1 MNAFLL
7 PLVAAF
13 AVQGGEVSD
22 KGISTWFAP
31 STVKVMRDAKPDG
44 AAATWNLA
52 AARNE
57 LESCQ
62 LVLVSERPI
71 RGVTVTASPAER
83 VGGKGSLQPALFKVE
98 YVPVLK
104 ERVPHPDPLPPLAG
118 PLSLQPKQAQPV
130 WISVRVPKDAAPG
143 MYHGKIRVATGGCTK
158 ELPLD
163 IKVWDFELPATPS
176 CTTAFGLGYGHI
188 AERHEVKPGSPE
200 ANALNKKYY
209 EFVLDHRISPT
220 DIPVDLMSKEAA
232 AFLDDPRMTCY
243 RISYLAGDDQLKAL
257 VNRLIAG
264 GWFAKGFFYEVDE
277 PSSKAAYDAFAT
289 VNERLRK
296 IEPRYRIVTPF
307 WSNPD
312 FDNRLRSRDLML
324 GKVNIW
330 CPHLD
335 YVASEPNFRQFL
347 KGRMNAGETIWWYVC
362 NNPRKPY
369 NNLHIDMSAMAHR
382 TLLWQQKREGLQ
394 GLLYW
399 SVNYWAKQ
407 FVADPWQD
415 MDTIGTGYYG
425 DGSLLYPGKKV
436 GIDGPVGSIRLELVR
451 DGLEDYEY
459 LQLYEKL
466 FGREKTEAIIG
477 KLVKSRTEYSE
488 DASALESVRREL
500 GTAIEKGTRGH
511 PARMRD

>member
-1 MNAFLL
+1 MNTFLL

-13 AVQGGEVSD
+13 AMQGGEQSD
-22 KGISTWFAP
+22 TGISAWFAA

-44 AAATWNLA
+44 ATATWNLA

-57 LESCQ
+57 VEACQ
-62 LVLVSERPI
+62 LVLLSERPMQ
-71 RGVTVTASPAER
+71 GVTVTASPASR
-83 VGGKGSLQPALFKVE
+83 VGGKGSLQPALFKVD

-104 ERVPHPDPLPPLAG
+104 ERVPYPDPLPPLSG
-118 PLSLQPKQAQPV
+118 PLNLQPKQAQPV

-143 MYHGKIRVATGGCTK
+143 TYHGTIRVAAGGCTK
-158 ELPLD
+158 VLLLE

-176 CTTAFGLGYGHI
+176 CTTAFGLGYGQV

-200 ANALNKKYY
+200 AGALNQKYY
-209 EFVLDHRISPT
+209 EFVLDHRVSPME
-220 DIPVDLMSKEAA
+220 IPVDLMSKEAA
-232 AFLDDPRMTCY
+232 AYLNDPRMTCY
-243 RISYLAGDDQLKAL
+243 HIPYLAGDDQLKAL
-257 VNRLIAG
+257 VNRLIDG

-277 PSSKAAYDAFAT
+277 PSSKAAYDVFAT

-312 FDNRLRSRDLML
+312 FDSRLRSRDLML

-436 GIDGPVGSIRLELVR
+436 GIDGPVGSIRLEVLR
-451 DGLEDYEY
+451 DGLEDFDYLTLADRKLGQAATQQFVVKIARSLTDYE
-459 LQLYEKL
+459 QSPA
-466 FGREKTEAIIG
+466 R
-477 KLVKSRTEYSE
+477 
-488 DASALESVRREL
+488 LEEVRREL
-500 GTAIEKGTRGH
+500 GEALEKASGEVCR
-511 PARMRD
+511 R